1 LQEEQDRLQEEQ
13 ERLQDKQYRLE
24 DEQDRL
30 LSICRIGCR
39 TSRIG
44 WRKNRTC
51 CSMRILAVGQAG

>member
-1 LQEEQDRLQEEQ
+1 LQEEQD
-13 ERLQDKQYRLE
+13 RLQDKQYRLE

-44 WRKNRTC
+44 
-51 CSMRILAVGQAG
+51 